1 MNSGIQSSDMMNK
14 DDTVDS
20 VYVDGDRREMPSA
33 ERTGGNFQLS
43 DDDDCRDSREGGSE
57 VQVPAALAG
66 KYAVL
71 QRIGSGSQGEIFKAR
86 DLKTGDL
93 VAIKVLRI
101 DQVENWKA
109 YDLFE
114 REAKVLSQLD
124 IPGVAKFYEAQSCL
138 EEDPPYAYI
147 VQELIDGVSLE
158 SHIRSGRRWTLARTF
173 DIAVQILDILEK
185 LHHSDPPVIH
195 RDLKPSNIMIC
206 QRDGKDRVYLIDF
219 GAVANPIVQGGGS
232 TVAGTFG
239 YMPPEQLMGK
249 PGPASDIYS
258 LAATIVYMLS
268 GVSPA
273 DIQTIEFRLVIEP
286 HLQAFPA
293 TVMHVL
299 GRMLEPSAKDRLTD
313 YGEIRRQFK
322 NFIDS
327 NFIETDTSDNSFYAS
342 DEYLTQFKSVRTLW
356 DNGNLRLWSTLPSQ
370 TPRTVPEGLFQ
381 MKGSDLY
388 SHQSIV
394 RSELYSGKVSI
405 FKRFGI
411 SVIVFFILFLFIGF
425 GLRPLYYGKIDFWV
439 VISVPLL
446 VFVIA
451 LWRCWYGVKWKSKIK
466 LPEHRDADIQVYNNR
481 NLLLTDGIKTIATV
495 VSVQYKPNNGMP
507 GEDYQYEG
515 MPDSEGDCVYIH
527 NIPSFVVTYKFNPP
541 DDSLGEDLIHQITI
555 HRAPDGHLN
564 PGDPLPILYSIDP
577 KDKRKVCSMPFP
589 FAMCDTENYGEIV
602 CYTEHGKP
610 LNPEVLLALGD
621 HTGSHLRGGCIF
633 GRPHGGRPYR

>member
-1 MNSGIQSSDMMNK
+1 MI
-14 DDTVDS
+14 
-20 VYVDGDRREMPSA
+20 SA
-33 ERTGGNFQLS
+33 
-43 DDDDCRDSREGGSE
+43 SRESSYHSE
-57 VQVPAALAG
+57 HYDSENWGAAFDIPSGLAE
-66 KYAVL
+66 KYEFL

-86 DLKTGDL
+86 DLKIGDL

-101 DQVENWKA
+101 DQAENWKA

-206 QRDGKDRVYLIDF
+206 QRDGKDSVYLIDF

-249 PGPASDIYS
+249 PGPESDIYS

-293 TVMHVL
+293 AVMHVL

-313 YGEIRRQFK
+313 YEEIRRQFK

-327 NFIETDTSDNSFYAS
+327 NFIETDTNDNSFYAS

-356 DNGNLRLWSTLPSQ
+356 DNGNLRLWSALPSQ
-370 TPRTVPEGLFQ
+370 TPRTVPKAMAQIEDVVLQ
-381 MKGSDLY
+381 
-388 SHQSIV
+388 SHRSIV
-394 RSELYSGKVSI
+394 RAVFDGGKTSGCLRAIITTFSVSM
-405 FKRFGI
+405 
-411 SVIVFFILFLFIGF
+411 VIMCFLLLIDSHSADGTTAIITMFAPLMVICLFFLIVAWG
-425 GLRPLYYGKIDFWV
+425 D
-439 VISVPLL
+439 
-446 VFVIA
+446 
-451 LWRCWYGVKWKSKIK
+451 VKWRASIK
-466 LPEHRDADIQVYNNR
+466 LRGHKSTNASTYWNR
-481 NLLLTDGIKTIATV
+481 NCLLKFGIKTIATV
-495 VSVQYKPNNGMP
+495 VSIQYKPNNGTP
-507 GEDYQYEG
+507 GEDYKYIG
-515 MPDSEGDCVYIH
+515 IHSLRTDCIYIH
-527 NIPSFVVTYKFNPP
+527 NVPSFVITYKFNPP
-541 DDSLGEDLIHQITI
+541 DDSLNEDLIHQITI
-555 HRAPDGHLN
+555 HRSPERHLN
-564 PGDPLPILYSIDP
+564 PGDPLPILYRIDP
-577 KDKRKVCSMPFP
+577 KNNRKVISMPFP
-589 FAMCDTENYGEIV
+589 FAMCDVENYDEIV
-602 CYTEHGKP
+602 CYTEHGKY
-610 LNPEVLLALGD
+610 LNAEYGKLD
-621 HTGSHLRGGCIF
+621 DII
-633 GRPHGGRPYR
+633 